1 MIRLKHLLSEISTDT
16 MKRVLDKIKS
26 KKFRY
31 IGMGDN
37 SRVYEIDG
45 EDLVLKITTDD
56 QELEV
61 ADIIQN
67 KYTEYTTFI
76 PVYYAGT
83 IDSVNSKSIIM
94 ANASELPVNIK
105 NKINDFINQFK
116 TYSYD
121 QGGEVSIFDFLN
133 SNSIKTIDPIV
144 KNFLDAL
151 QQDVSKTNIPDLDL
165 DLDFSSDNIMI
176 WNGNLVMVDW

>member
-1 MIRLKHLLSEISTDT
+1 

-61 ADIIQN
+61 ADVIQN

-94 ANASELPVNIK
+94 ANASELPANIK

-133 SNSIKTIDPIV
+133 SDAVFAIDPIV